1 MFDLIRTHNL
11 YNVIKTMIIPL
22 FKLDSDKA
30 IAMLLEKNKIRPEI
44 VVDELETRKDYLFL
58 VSKDKEY
65 LTNIKEILF

>member
-1 MFDLIRTHNL
+1 
-11 YNVIKTMIIPL
+11 MIIPL

-58 VSKDKEY
+58 VSNP
-65 LTNIKEILF
+65 TNCIYVHINEIIF